1 MKNYPVIKY
10 VVLFIIG
17 IITQH
22 YIGLSF
28 SMLLVIVISLFLM
41 LVILQLIKTKLNLIT
56 TSSVLLVLLIM
67 SSGALYFTSR
77 TMIKTEYPFNRTKLT
92 KSIIY
97 GTAKS
102 INLMHEPKLSMIIE
116 VDSVNIKGKTIFF
129 KSDFLCSIKE
139 KNPKLLNNLYDKIGV
154 GNYVKIKGTINK
166 PRGERNPGEFDYY
179 KYLQSKEISALIYVG
194 GARNIKIVDNKTTLG
209 KNIIF
214 KVRKAIS
221 KSINEIYNKRTAG
234 LLKGLILA
242 DRSEIDYRV
251 KENFINS
258 GVIHVLAVSGLHVGF
273 IVLIFFF
280 LFSRVSIYPRTL
292 LTIIGLI
299 AFLLITNNP
308 PSVFRATIMAVV
320 MLLVF
325 LSNRNYNAVNALAIA
340 ALILLVI
347 DPAEIFNPGFQLS
360 FSAVLSILIVYPL
373 FDAKIREFDI
383 QNKFLKYL
391 ILFIAVSLAAQLG
404 TLPFTLIYFNKLS
417 IVSLFANLLVIPLIG
432 LIISLGILSLIV
444 GSFWTWAALVFS
456 SANMLTADVLFYIVK
471 IFGELKFSY
480 LFIREFSI
488 LDAVIYYVLFLIFIY
503 ALKRFSNSFAI
514 IITIILL
521 IGNSIVYIQLD
532 DKELLPD
539 GELSVFMIDIGQ
551 GDGILLKFPN
561 GKYGLID
568 AGNATPTFDNGERV
582 IAPLLRRL
590 GIDKIDYGFISH
602 IDSDHY
608 KGFLYLIAN
617 GFISK
622 IYKPKLD
629 TSLSKDVRLEKLIHE
644 KNVELEYY
652 SKKSIDFGNARMYI
666 LNDTTSTTY
675 KKFDTNNKS
684 GVFKIVHGNNTFLF
698 VGDAEKQAEKLLV
711 NTYGKFLDVDVLKV
725 GHHGSKTSSSEIF
738 INYTKPDIA
747 LISVGLD
754 NKFRHPSKIV
764 IDRYKNRNIEID
776 RTDLEGAVIYQSD
789 GENLIKINWKDL

>member
-1 MKNYPVIKY
+1 MKDYPVIKY
-10 VVLFIIG
+10 VVLFIVG
-17 IITQH
+17 IVAQ
-22 YIGLSF
+22 YYFDLSF
-28 SMLLVIVISLFLM
+28 SILIGIVAFLIMTIVILRLTKSEFSKNIIS
-41 LVILQLIKTKLNLIT
+41 VILLILIA
-56 TSSVLLVLLIM
+56 
-67 SSGALYFTSR
+67 SSGALYFSSR
-77 TMIKTEYPFNRTKLT
+77 TIKKTEYPFERTKLT

-97 GTAKS
+97 GTIKS
-102 INLMHEPKLSMIIE
+102 INLKHEPKLSMVLDI
-116 VDSVNIKGKTIFF
+116 DSLNIKGKTIHI
-129 KSDFLCSIKE
+129 KSDFLCNIKE
-139 KNPKLLNNLYDKIGV
+139 KNSRQLNKLYDKIGV

-166 PRGERNPGEFDYY
+166 PRNERNPGEFDYY
-179 KYLQSKEISALIYVG
+179 KYLQSKDISALVYIGSASYV
-194 GARNIKIVDNKTTLG
+194 KIVDNKTALG

-214 KVRKAIS
+214 KARKAIS

-234 LLKGLILA
+234 LLKGLLLA

-280 LFSRVSIYPRTL
+280 LFSRASIYPRTI

-299 AFLLITNNP
+299 AFLFITNNP

-340 ALILLVI
+340 ALILLII

-373 FDAKIREFDI
+373 FDAKIREFNV

-417 IVSLFANLLVIPLIG
+417 VVSLFANLLVIPMIG

-444 GSFWTWAALVFS
+444 GSFWTWGALIFS
-456 SANMLTADVLFYIVK
+456 SANMLSADVLFYIVK

-488 LDAVIYYVLFLIFIY
+488 LDAAIYYLLFLIFIY
-503 ALKRFSNSFAI
+503 ALKRFSNSLAI
-514 IITIILL
+514 LITIILL

-539 GELSVFMIDIGQ
+539 GKLSVLMIDIGQ

-622 IYKPKLD
+622 IYKPRLD
-629 TSLSKDVRLEKLIHE
+629 TSLSKDVRLEKLIRE

-675 KKFDTNNKS
+675 KNFDTNNKS
-684 GVFKIVHGNNTFLF
+684 GVLKIVHGNNTFLF
-698 VGDAEKQAEKLLV
+698 VGDAEKRAERLLV
-711 NTYGKFLDVDVLKV
+711 KTYGNFLDVDVLKV
-725 GHHGSKTSSSEIF
+725 GHHGSKTSSSKIF
-738 INYTKPDIA
+738 LDYVKPEIA
-747 LISVGLD
+747 LISVGLN

-764 IDRYKNRNIEID
+764 IDRYKNRNVEID
-776 RTDLEGAVIYQSD
+776 RTDIEGAVIYQSD
-789 GENLIKINWKDL
+789 GEHLTKVNWKDF

>member
-1 MKNYPVIKY
+1 MKDYPVIKY
-10 VVLFIIG
+10 VVLFIVG

-22 YIGLSF
+22 SFGLSF
-28 SMLLVIVISLFLM
+28 GILLGIVISLALIV
-41 LVILQLIKTKLNLIT
+41 LILQLLKFKFNTST
-56 TSSVLLVLLIM
+56 TSAVLLVLLIT
-67 SSGALYFTSR
+67 STGALYFSSC
-77 TMIKTEYPFNRTKLT
+77 TMIKTEYPFEKTKLT
-92 KSIIY
+92 KSEIY
-97 GTAKS
+97 GTVKS
-102 INLMHEPKLSMIIE
+102 IKLKHEPKLSMVVE
-116 VDSVNIKGKTIFF
+116 VDSINIKGRTVFIN
-129 KSDFLCSIKE
+129 SNFLCNIKE
-139 KNPKLLNNLYDKIGV
+139 KNYRRLGKLYDKIGV

-166 PRGERNPGEFDYY
+166 PRNERNPGEFDYY
-179 KYLQSKEISALIYVG
+179 KYLQSKKISALVYSGSASNV
-194 GARNIKIVDNKTTLG
+194 KIIDDKISFG

-214 KVRKAIS
+214 KVRKAVAESIS
-221 KSINEIYNKRTAG
+221 KIYNKRTAG
-234 LLKGLILA
+234 LMKGLILA

-280 LFSRVSIYPRTL
+280 LFSRASIYPRTI

-299 AFLLITNNP
+299 AFLFITNNP

-325 LSNRNYNAVNALAIA
+325 LSNRNYNALNALAIA
-340 ALILLVI
+340 ALILLII

-360 FSAVLSILIVYPL
+360 FSAVLSILIVYPI
-373 FDAKIREFDI
+373 FDLKIRGFNI

-391 ILFIAVSLAAQLG
+391 LLFIAVSLAAQLG

-417 IVSLFANLLVIPLIG
+417 IVSLFANILVIPMIG

-444 GSFWTWAALVFS
+444 GSFWTWAALIFS
-456 SANMLTADVLFYIVK
+456 SANMLTADILFYIVK
-471 IFGELKFSY
+471 ILGELKFSY

-488 LDAVIYYVLFLIFIY
+488 IDAAIYYILFLIFIY

-514 IITIILL
+514 IITIVLL
-521 IGNSIVYIQLD
+521 IGNSIVYLKLD
-532 DKELLPD
+532 DRELLPD
-539 GELSVFMIDIGQ
+539 GELSVLMIDIGQ

-622 IYKPKLD
+622 IYKSKLD
-629 TSLSKDVRLEKLIHE
+629 TSLKKDVRLEKLIRA
-644 KNVELEYY
+644 KNVDLEYY
-652 SKKSIDFGNARMYI
+652 SKKNIDFGNARMYV
-666 LNDTTSTTY
+666 LNDTTNIKY
-675 KKFDTNNKS
+675 KGFDTNNKS

-711 NTYGKFLDVDVLKV
+711 NNYGKFLDVDVLKV
-725 GHHGSKTSSSEIF
+725 GHHGSKTSSSKIF
-738 INYTKPDIA
+738 IDYTKPKIA
-747 LISVGLD
+747 LISVGLN
-754 NKFRHPSKIV
+754 NKFRHPSKVV
-764 IDRYKNRNIEID
+764 IDRYKSRNIEID
-776 RTDLEGAVIYQSD
+776 RTDLEGAIIYQSD
-789 GENLIKINWKDL
+789 GKNITKINWRDF